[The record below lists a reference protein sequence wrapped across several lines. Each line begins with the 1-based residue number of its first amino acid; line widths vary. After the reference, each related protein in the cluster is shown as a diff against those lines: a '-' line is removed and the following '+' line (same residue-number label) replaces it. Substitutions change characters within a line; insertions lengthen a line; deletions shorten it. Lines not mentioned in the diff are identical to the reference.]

1 MQCCRGSIP
10 SSQPLA
16 ACQAPQWPTTFAQM
30 LIIATQKIE
39 SGNMTV
45 IGTPTTTHSR
55 VAHPWNALRSAGLS
69 SFFLSRPS
77 NSR

>member
-1 MQCCRGSIP
+1 MQCYRGSIP

-16 ACQAPQWPTTFAQM
+16 ACQAPQWPATFAQM

-45 IGTPTTTHSR
+45 IGTPTRNPQQSC
-55 VAHPWNALRSAGLS
+55 PSMERSEECWIVELFLKS
-69 SFFLSRPS
+69 S
-77 NSR
+77 